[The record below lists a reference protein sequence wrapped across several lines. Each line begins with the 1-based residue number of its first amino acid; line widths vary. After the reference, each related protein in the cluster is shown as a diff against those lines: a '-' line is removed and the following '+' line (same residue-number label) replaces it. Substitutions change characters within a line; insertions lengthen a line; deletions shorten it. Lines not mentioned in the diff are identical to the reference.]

1 MAIKKYFATKDNTI
15 TTAFRS
21 NLVSRGTDAN
31 MGASDILEVF
41 SIYGQAAAT
50 SGELART
57 IISFST
63 NDILADRDAGSI
75 PESGSVS
82 FFLNLY
88 NAPHSQTVPKGMQLQ
103 ISPLT
108 TPWQEG
114 FGLDMDEYKDTV
126 ASGDEGS
133 TWFLA
138 NNAESWTT
146 AGGDYSTG
154 SYSYT
159 DLLNRGTENVSI
171 DITELVEAW
180 ISGSVLNYVFIVKM
194 VNTQEPYDIVS
205 NPSGSRQ
212 SYYIKKFF
220 GRNSEF
226 FFKRPTIEAKWNS
239 SIKDDRGRMYT
250 ESNLLPSSVNNN
262 SLYLY
267 NIHNGT
273 YYDIPGLTT
282 GSSAMTVKLYDE
294 SGNNIT
300 TTTPA
305 LIYGERISRGVYK
318 ATFSY
323 TTTASIVQ
331 DRWTD
336 NVFSSSFHTGS
347 FSVQERNSQTYSTY
361 PNYVTAMTNLR
372 PVYHTHETPRFRFY
386 IRQKDWSPTIYTI
399 ANSVNDTLTIESS
412 SYQIYRI
419 IDDLSV
425 IPYDTGSTKST
436 EMSFDVSGNYFDF
449 DMSVLEP
456 GYSYGIKLA
465 YYSDSVQSYI
475 EQPEIWKFR
484 VEKLG
489 TQ

>member
-57 IISFST
+57 IIGFST
-63 NDILADRDAGSI
+63 NDILADRDAGKI

-88 NAPHSQTVPKGMQLQ
+88 NAPHGQTVPRGMQLQ
-103 ISPLT
+103 IAPLT

-114 FGLDMDEYKDTV
+114 SGLDMDEYKDTV
-126 ASGDEGS
+126 VPGDEGS

-171 DITELVEAW
+171 NITELVEAW
-180 ISGSVLNYVFIVKM
+180 ISGSVLNYGLIVKM
-194 VNTQEPYDIVS
+194 VDTQEPYDIVS

-226 FFKRPTIEAKWNS
+226 FFKRPTIEAKWDS

-305 LIYGERISRGVYK
+305 LIYGERVSRGVYK

-347 FSVQERNSQTYSTY
+347 FNVQERSSQTYSTY

>member
-126 ASGDEGS
+126 APGDEGS

-180 ISGSVLNYVFIVKM
+180 ISGSVLNYGLIVKM

-347 FSVQERNSQTYSTY
+347 FSVQERSSQTYSTY

>member
-57 IISFST
+57 IIGFST
-63 NDILADRDAGSI
+63 NDILADRDAGNI
-75 PESGSVS
+75 PASGSVS

-88 NAPHSQTVPKGMQLQ
+88 NAPHSQTVPRGMQLQ
-103 ISPLT
+103 IAPLT

-126 ASGDEGS
+126 DPGDEGS

-180 ISGSVLNYVFIVKM
+180 ISGSVLNYGLIVKM

>member
-1 MAIKKYFATKDNTI
+1 MALKKYFANKDNTI

-21 NLVSRGTDAN
+21 NLRTRGTDAN

-41 SIYGQAAAT
+41 SIYGQAAES
-50 SGELART
+50 SGELTRT
-57 IISFST
+57 LISFST
-63 NDILADRDAGSI
+63 NDILADRNAGNI
-75 PESGSVS
+75 PASGSVS
-82 FFLNLY
+82 FILNLY
-88 NAPHSQTVPKGMQLQ
+88 NAPTSQTLPRGMQLQ
-103 ISPLT
+103 IAPLT

-126 ASGDEGS
+126 EPGDEGS

-138 NNAESWTT
+138 SNEESWTT

-159 DLLNRGTENVSI
+159 TLLRRGTENVSI
-171 DITELVEAW
+171 DITNLVEAW
-180 ISGSVLNYVFIVKM
+180 ISGSVLNYGMIVKM

-220 GRNSEF
+220 GRTSEF
-226 FFKRPTIEAKWNS
+226 FFKRPTIEAKWNN
-239 SIKDDRGRMYT
+239 SIKDDRGQVYT
-250 ESNLLPSSVNNN
+250 ESNLLPDSVNKNTI
-262 SLYLY
+262 YLY
-267 NIHNGT
+267 NIYNGT
-273 YYDIPGLTT
+273 YYDVPTAPT
-282 GSSAMTVKLYDE
+282 SSEAMVVRLYDE
-294 SGNNIT
+294 SGNRIT
-300 TTTPA
+300 GTTPA
-305 LIYGERISRGVYK
+305 IIYGARVAKGIYS
-318 ATFSY
+318 ASFAFS
-323 TTTASIVQ
+323 TTASVVQ

-336 NVFSSSFHTGS
+336 TSISASFYTGS
-347 FSVQERNSQTYSTY
+347 FNVLSRNAQQYSTY

-372 PVYHTHETPRFRFY
+372 SVYYPHETARFRFY
-386 IRQKDWSPTIYTI
+386 VRQKDWSPTIYTI

-419 IDDLSV
+419 TDDLAV
-425 IPYDTGSTKST
+425 VPYDTGSTKST

-449 DMSVLEP
+449 DMSILQP
-456 GYSYGIKLA
+456 GYSYGIRVA
-465 YYSDSVQSYI
+465 YYSDSVNSYV
-475 EQPEIWKFR
+475 EQPEEWKFR